1 MLTDQDAKTYGAA
14 LANAMRHV
22 PIGITQKALDFSALA
37 FCIINMETPRVM
49 ASARIARERRTNPN
63 AQPRGPAEV
72 FQFRPPNN
80 PPPPQPTPTAAAA
93 SGGGLGAG
101 VVGAVARGDRPLEPG
116 FEGFTG
122 DGIDSPIGGH

>member
-14 LANAMRHV
+14 IANAMRHI

-49 ASARIARERRTNPN
+49 ASTRNARERRRNPN
-63 AQPRGPAEV
+63 AEPRGPAQV
-72 FQFRPPNN
+72 FEFRPPPAAAS
-80 PPPPQPTPTAAAA
+80 PPPPPPNGAAPVQPDV
-93 SGGGLGAG
+93 SGD
-101 VVGAVARGDRPLEPG
+101 V
-116 FEGFTG
+116 GFTG